1 MHSRITVFIP
11 ITLGIVVVRA
21 LCPFE
26 VVDEPHR
33 IFEDAQREGVGVE
46 EIVEHTANHI
56 EVIVRF

>member
-1 MHSRITVFIP
+1 MTRTRR
-11 ITLGIVVVRA
+11 VVVRA